1 MTAAVE
7 GVSKQ
12 CKELAKALDESFN
25 MMVALNFPSTPSKT
39 SAYPTPDPS
48 PSRRK
53 DSSTSLSL
61 AHHQRRDLHDDVK
74 EILGQRVI
82 TELTS
87 TLSRKQ
93 KTRGTT
99 VSPYFTKFTQKKIKK
114 TESPYFPS
122 PSKVNPKTSD
132 KLSCIPFPP
141 LQATSFG
148 LVQEILAHDPFRL
161 LVAVIFLNKTRGHVA
176 LPVFY
181 ELMESYP
188 TPADLAAAN
197 SDDVVAIIQSL
208 GLQNQRAATCINL
221 AKAWL
226 ERPLEKGKRYR
237 VLHYPNKGDGKDIKT
252 GEVIDEDD
260 KRVGW
265 EIGQLPGAGAYAID
279 SWRIFCRD
287 ELRGLATGLPKE
299 LTPEAKEVDIEG
311 EWARVLP
318 LDKELRA
325 YLRWRWLRNGWEW
338 NPVTGERKRA
348 DGDALAKAH
357 GGGVMYEG
365 DNTNSMIGHQ
375 KIHALDTVKVEVDQG
390 MAPEEESDVGKSQVS
405 EDSQSLCI

>member
-7 GVSKQ
+7 GVSEQ
-12 CKELAKALDESFN
+12 CKQLAQALDESFN
-25 MMVALNFPSTPSKT
+25 MMVALTSPSTPSKK

-48 PSRRK
+48 PSGRK
-53 DSSTSLSL
+53 DSPITFSLTQ
-61 AHHQRRDLHDDVK
+61 HQRLDHHDDAEEFVRQPDTTK
-74 EILGQRVI
+74 
-82 TELTS
+82 LT
-87 TLSRKQ
+87 TTPTKKQ
-93 KTRGTT
+93 KITATT
-99 VSPYFTKFTQKKIKK
+99 VSPYFVKSVQKKIKT

-122 PSKVNPKTSD
+122 PSTINPKASD
-132 KLSCIPFPP
+132 RLSCIPFPP

-148 LVQEILAHDPFRL
+148 LVQEALAHDPFRL

-176 LPVFY
+176 LPIFY

-197 SDDVVAIIQSL
+197 LDDVVDIIQCL

-226 ERPLEKGKRYR
+226 ERPPERGKRYR
-237 VLHYPNKGDGKDIKT
+237 VLHYPRKGDGKDIKT

-265 EIGQLPGAGAYAID
+265 EIGQLPGVGAYAID

-287 ELRGLATGLPKE
+287 ELRGLPTGLPKE
-299 LTPEAKEVDIEG
+299 LTPEAKEADIEK

-338 NPVTGERKRA
+338 DPGTGERKRA
-348 DGDALAKAH
+348 DVDAMAKADC
-357 GGGVMYEG
+357 GGVMYEG
-365 DNTNSMIGHQ
+365 DSTNSVIGHQ
-375 KIHALDTVKVEVDQG
+375 EINALGTVKVEVE
-390 MAPEEESDVGKSQVS
+390 PEKALDKESSVGKSQV
-405 EDSQSLCI
+405 L

>member
-25 MMVALNFPSTPSKT
+25 AMVALTSFSTPSKK

-48 PSRRK
+48 PSGRK
-53 DSSTSLSL
+53 DSLTSSSR
-61 AHHQRRDLHDDVK
+61 AYHQQLDLYEDAEEFTRQPDN
-74 EILGQRVI
+74 
-82 TELTS
+82 TELT
-87 TLSRKQ
+87 TTPRRKQ
-93 KTRGTT
+93 KNTATT
-99 VSPYFTKFTQKKIKK
+99 VSPYFVKSVQKRIKK

-122 PSKVNPKTSD
+122 PSAMNLKARD

-148 LVQEILAHDPFRL
+148 LVQEALAHDPFRL

-188 TPADLAAAN
+188 TPADLAGAN
-197 SDDVVAIIQSL
+197 LDDVVAIIQCL

-226 ERPLEKGKRYR
+226 ERPPERGKRFR
-237 VLHYPNKGDGKDIKT
+237 VLHYPNKGDGRDIKT

-265 EIGQLPGAGAYAID
+265 EIGQLPGVGAYAID

-287 ELRGLATGLPKE
+287 ELRGLPTGLPKE
-299 LTPEAKEVDIEG
+299 LTLEAKEADIEK
-311 EWARVLP
+311 EWASVLP

-338 NPVTGERKRA
+338 DPATGKRRRA
-348 DGDALAKAH
+348 DGDAMAKADS
-357 GGGVMYEG
+357 GGVMYEG
-365 DNTNSMIGHQ
+365 DSTNSVVGQQEIN
-375 KIHALDTVKVEVDQG
+375 ALGTVKVELETEK
-390 MAPEEESDVGKSQVS
+390 ALEKESSDEKTHVLESF
-405 EDSQSLCI
+405 QSL

>member
-12 CKELAKALDESFN
+12 CKELAKALDESFT
-25 MMVALNFPSTPSKT
+25 MMVAMTSPSTPSKN
-39 SAYPTPDPS
+39 SVYPTPDPS
-48 PSRRK
+48 PSGRK
-53 DSSTSLSL
+53 DSPFSFSST
-61 AHHQRRDLHDDVK
+61 HHQRVDLDEGGE
-74 EILGQRVI
+74 EIVRQLDTTKVA
-82 TELTS
+82 TTP
-87 TLSRKQ
+87 TRKQ
-93 KTRGTT
+93 KITTTT
-99 VSPYFTKFTQKKIKK
+99 VSPYFAKSVRKKTKR
-114 TESPYFPS
+114 TESPYFS
-122 PSKVNPKTSD
+122 NPTEINLKASD

-148 LVQEILAHDPFRL
+148 LVQEALAHDPFRL

-181 ELMESYP
+181 KLMESYP
-188 TPADLAAAN
+188 TPADLAAADL
-197 SDDVVAIIQSL
+197 DDVVAIIQCL

-226 ERPLEKGKRYR
+226 ERPPEKGKRYR
-237 VLHYPNKGDGKDIKT
+237 VLHYPQKGDGKDIKT
-252 GEVIDEDD
+252 GEVINEDD

-265 EIGQLPGAGAYAID
+265 EIGQLPGVGAYAID

-287 ELRGLATGLPKE
+287 ELRGLPTGLPKE
-299 LTPEAKEVDIEG
+299 LTPEAKEADIEK

-338 NPVTGERKRA
+338 DPVTGERERA
-348 DGDALAKAH
+348 DGDALVKAY

-365 DNTNSMIGHQ
+365 ESTNSMIGQ
-375 KIHALDTVKVEVDQG
+375 RDINALGTVKVELG
-390 MAPEEESDVGKSQVS
+390 PENALEKKS
-405 EDSQSLCI
+405 EIG

>member
-7 GVSKQ
+7 GVSKI

-25 MMVALNFPSTPSKT
+25 MMVAWNSQSTPWKT

-61 AHHQRRDLHDDVK
+61 AHHQRLDLHDDVE
-74 EILGQRVI
+74 EILGQPDI
-82 TELTS
+82 TELT
-87 TLSRKQ
+87 TTPRRKQ

-99 VSPYFTKFTQKKIKK
+99 ISPYFTKSTLKKIKK

-122 PSKVNPKTSD
+122 PSKVNPRASD
-132 KLSCIPFPP
+132 RLSCIPFPP

-176 LPVFY
+176 LPIFY

-188 TPADLAAAN
+188 TPADLAAAD
-197 SDDVVAIIQSL
+197 SDDVVAIIQCL

-226 ERPLEKGKRYR
+226 ERPPEKGKRYR
-237 VLHYPNKGDGKDIKT
+237 VLHYPQKGDGKDIKT

-260 KRVGW
+260 KRVGC
-265 EIGQLPGAGAYAID
+265 EIGQLPGIGAYAID

-299 LTPEAKEVDIEG
+299 LTPEAKEADIER

-338 NPVTGERKRA
+338 DPVTGERKRA
-348 DGDALAKAH
+348 DGDVMAKADK
-357 GGGVMYEG
+357 GGVMYEG
-365 DNTNSMIGHQ
+365 DTTNSMTGQQEINTL
-375 KIHALDTVKVEVDQG
+375 ATVKVEVEQG
-390 MAPEEESDVGKSQVS
+390 MALEEESGVEKAQLL
-405 EDSQSLCI
+405 EDSQSP

>member
-25 MMVALNFPSTPSKT
+25 TMVALNSPSTPSKK

-48 PSRRK
+48 PSGRK
-53 DSSTSLSL
+53 DSSTSFSL
-61 AHHQRRDLHDDVK
+61 THHQRLGLDDDVAENGRQPDTTK
-74 EILGQRVI
+74 
-82 TELTS
+82 LT
-87 TLSRKQ
+87 TTPTRKQ
-93 KTRGTT
+93 KITATT
-99 VSPYFTKFTQKKIKK
+99 VSPYFAKPVREKIKK
-114 TESPYFPS
+114 TESPYFRS
-122 PSKVNPKTSD
+122 LCNKTPKASD

-148 LVQEILAHDPFRL
+148 LVQEALAHDAFRL

-197 SDDVVAIIQSL
+197 LNDVVDIIQCL
-208 GLQNQRAATCINL
+208 GLQNQRAATCTNL

-226 ERPLEKGKRYR
+226 ERPPERGKRYR
-237 VLHYPNKGDGKDIKT
+237 VLHYPKKDDGKDIKT

-265 EIGQLPGAGAYAID
+265 EIGQLPGVGAYAID

-287 ELRGLATGLPKE
+287 DLRGLPTGLPKE
-299 LTPEAKEVDIEG
+299 LTPEAKEADIEK

-338 NPVTGERKRA
+338 DPVTGERKRA
-348 DGDALAKAH
+348 DVDAMAKADC
-357 GGGVMYEG
+357 GGVMYEG
-365 DNTNSMIGHQ
+365 RHDNSIIAQTEFD
-375 KIHALDTVKVEVDQG
+375 ALNARREKLKEKG
-390 MAPEEESDVGKSQVS
+390 RSGKGSSLEEGS
-405 EDSQSLCI
+405 I

>member
-7 GVSKQ
+7 GVSKE
-12 CKELAKALDESFN
+12 CKEIAKALDDSFN
-25 MMVALNFPSTPSKT
+25 MMVALKSPSTPSKK

-48 PSRRK
+48 PSGRK
-53 DSSTSLSL
+53 DSSSLSL
-61 AHHQRRDLHDDVK
+61 AHYPRLDLHADAVETIRLPDTTGLTTTPRRIQK
-74 EILGQRVI
+74 I
-82 TELTS
+82 TAP
-87 TLSRKQ
+87 
-93 KTRGTT
+93 T
-99 VSPYFTKFTQKKIKK
+99 VSPYFAKSVQKRIKK

-122 PSKVNPKTSD
+122 PSATSPKASD

-148 LVQEILAHDPFRL
+148 LVQEALAHNPFRL
-161 LVAVIFLNKTRGHVA
+161 LLAVIFLNKTRGHVA

-181 ELMESYP
+181 ELMERYP

-197 SDDVVAIIQSL
+197 LDDVVEIIQGL

-226 ERPLEKGKRYR
+226 ERPPERKKRYR
-237 VLHYPNKGDGKDIKT
+237 VLHYPKKGDGKDIKT
-252 GEVIDEDD
+252 GEIIAEGDE
-260 KRVGW
+260 RVGW
-265 EIGQLPGAGAYAID
+265 EIGQLPGVGAYAID

-287 ELRGLATGLPKE
+287 ELRGLTSGLAKE
-299 LTPEAKEVDIEG
+299 LTSEAKEADVEK

-338 NPVTGERKRA
+338 DPVTGERKRA
-348 DGDALAKAH
+348 DEDAMAKADK
-357 GGGVMYEG
+357 GGVMYEG
-365 DNTNSMIGHQ
+365 DGTNSMI
-375 KIHALDTVKVEVDQG
+375 APTE
-390 MAPEEESDVGKSQVS
+390 MAR
-405 EDSQSLCI
+405 

>member
-25 MMVALNFPSTPSKT
+25 MMVALMSPSTPSKKI
-39 SAYPTPDPS
+39 AYPTPDPS
-48 PSRRK
+48 PSGREI
-53 DSSTSLSL
+53 SLTSLSL
-61 AHHQRRDLHDDVK
+61 THHQRLDLHEDAE
-74 EILGQRVI
+74 EIVRQPG
-82 TELTS
+82 TTKLT
-87 TLSRKQ
+87 TTPTRKQ
-93 KTRGTT
+93 KAIAVT
-99 VSPYFTKFTQKKIKK
+99 VSPYFAKSVGKKIEK
-114 TESPYFPS
+114 TKSPYFPS
-122 PSKVNPKTSD
+122 PSTINLKARD

-148 LVQEILAHDPFRL
+148 LVQEALAHDPFRL

-176 LPVFY
+176 MPVFY
-181 ELMESYP
+181 ELIESYP

-197 SDDVVAIIQSL
+197 LNDVVDIIQCL

-226 ERPLEKGKRYR
+226 ERPPERGKRYR
-237 VLHYPNKGDGKDIKT
+237 VLHYPKKDDGKDIKT

-265 EIGQLPGAGAYAID
+265 EIGQLPGVGAYAID

-287 ELRGLATGLPKE
+287 ELRGLPTGLPKE
-299 LTPEAKEVDIEG
+299 LTPEVKEADIEK

-338 NPVTGERKRA
+338 DPVTGERKQA
-348 DGDALAKAH
+348 DVDAMAKADC
-357 GGGVMYEG
+357 GGVMYEG
-365 DNTNSMIGHQ
+365 RHDNSIIAQTEFD
-375 KIHALDTVKVEVDQG
+375 ALNARREKLKEKG
-390 MAPEEESDVGKSQVS
+390 RSGKSS
-405 EDSQSLCI
+405 GLEEGSI

>member
-25 MMVALNFPSTPSKT
+25 MMVALTSSSTPTKN
-39 SAYPTPDPS
+39 SAYPTPDAS
-48 PSRRK
+48 PSGRK
-53 DSSTSLSL
+53 DSPISFSLI
-61 AHHQRRDLHDDVK
+61 HHQRLEDAEDIV
-74 EILGQRVI
+74 
-82 TELTS
+82 
-87 TLSRKQ
+87 SRPDTPKLATTPT
-93 KTRGTT
+93 KKHKVTTTT
-99 VSPYFTKFTQKKIKK
+99 VSPYFARSVPRKIKT
-114 TESPYFPS
+114 TESPYFTS
-122 PSKVNPKTSD
+122 PSKTNFKASD

-148 LVQEILAHDPFRL
+148 LVQETLAHDPFRL

-181 ELMESYP
+181 QLMESYP

-197 SDDVVAIIQSL
+197 VDDVVDIIQRL

-226 ERPLEKGKRYR
+226 ERPPEKGKRYR
-237 VLHYPNKGDGKDIKT
+237 VLHYPRKGDGKDIQT

-265 EIGQLPGAGAYAID
+265 EIGPLPGVGAYAID

-287 ELRGLATGLPKE
+287 ELRSLPTVLPKE
-299 LTPEAKEVDIEG
+299 LTSEAKEADTEK

-338 NPVTGERKRA
+338 DPVTGKRKRA
-348 DGDALAKAH
+348 DVDAMAKADK
-357 GGGVMYEG
+357 GGVMYEG
-365 DNTNSMIGHQ
+365 DSTNSMIGQ
-375 KIHALDTVKVEVDQG
+375 REINALGTVKLEF
-390 MAPEEESDVGKSQVS
+390 ESEMVSGKESHVGKPQI
-405 EDSQSLCI
+405 L

>member
-1 MTAAVE
+1 MSMTAAVE

-25 MMVALNFPSTPSKT
+25 MMVALTSSSTPTKK
-39 SAYPTPDPS
+39 SAYPTPDAS
-48 PSRRK
+48 PSGRK
-53 DSSTSLSL
+53 DSPISFSLI
-61 AHHQRRDLHDDVK
+61 HHQRLEDAEDIVSRPDTPKLA
-74 EILGQRVI
+74 
-82 TELTS
+82 TTP
-87 TLSRKQ
+87 TRKQ
-93 KTRGTT
+93 KITTT
-99 VSPYFTKFTQKKIKK
+99 VSPYFAKSVQKKIKR
-114 TESPYFPS
+114 TESPYFAS
-122 PSKVNPKTSD
+122 PSKINLKASD

-148 LVQEILAHDPFRL
+148 LVQEALAHDPFRL

-181 ELMESYP
+181 KLMESYP
-188 TPADLAAAN
+188 NPADLATAN
-197 SDDVVAIIQSL
+197 LDDVVDIIQRL

-226 ERPLEKGKRYR
+226 ERPPERGKRYR
-237 VLHYPNKGDGKDIKT
+237 VLHYPRKGDGKEIKT

-265 EIGQLPGAGAYAID
+265 EIGQLPGVGAYAID

-287 ELRGLATGLPKE
+287 ELRGLPTGLPKE
-299 LTPEAKEVDIEG
+299 LTSEAKEADIEK

-325 YLRWRWLRNGWEW
+325 YLRWRWLRNGWVW
-338 NPVTGERKRA
+338 DPVTGERKRA
-348 DGDALAKAH
+348 DGDAMTKADK
-357 GGGVMYEG
+357 GGVMYEG
-365 DNTNSMIGHQ
+365 DSTNSMIGQ
-375 KIHALDTVKVEVDQG
+375 REINALGTVKLELEPE
-390 MAPEEESDVGKSQVS
+390 MALEKKSGVGKSQV
-405 EDSQSLCI
+405 L